1 MAAEASTKLFNSF
14 IIKAAIETAR
24 EQCPEKTLDQNTV
37 ANARQKAA
45 STVNDL
51 SQILHKIRKEG
62 KNGEEVVSH
71 LTPERI
77 SKIKKALDM
86 KTYQININEKQKKAQ
101 IKRNGKDMYP
111 AITLGSLG
119 NFKQASDYQIA
130 SIVVEAI
137 ILVLEL
143 IGVEIPDDE
152 EEIKKVIDIVIIE
165 LEKDHKLLEDVE
177 QIRKD
182 KDNYPAMAKDIFVLV
197 VDTFEDGIF
206 WQIVKTLLSN
216 MPWYEWVATSAQ
228 IAAFIAMLVATG
240 GIADIALLVAKLVNA
255 AFFLEKLVNLGT
267 LSKMKMSLSAS

>member
-1 MAAEASTKLFNSF
+1 MAAEAYTKLFNSF

-45 STVNDL
+45 STVNDI
-51 SQILHKIRKEG
+51 SQILHKIRKEE

-86 KTYQININEKQKKAQ
+86 KTYQININEKEKKAQ
-101 IKRNGKDMYP
+101 ITRNEKDMYP
-111 AITLGSLG
+111 VITLGSLG
-119 NFKQASDYQIA
+119 NLKQASDYQIA

-165 LEKDHKLLEDVE
+165 LDKDHKLLEDVE

-206 WQIVKTLLSN
+206 WQIVKALLSN

>member
-77 SKIKKALDM
+77 SKLKKALDM
-86 KTYQININEKQKKAQ
+86 KTFQININEKEKKAQ

-165 LEKDHKLLEDVE
+165 LDKDHKLLEDVE

-206 WQIVKTLLSN
+206 WQIVKALLSN

-240 GIADIALLVAKLVNA
+240 GIADIAILVAKLVNA

-267 LSKMKMSLSAS
+267 LSRMKMSLSVS

>member
-1 MAAEASTKLFNSF
+1 
-14 IIKAAIETAR
+14 
-24 EQCPEKTLDQNTV
+24 
-37 ANARQKAA
+37 
-45 STVNDL
+45 
-51 SQILHKIRKEG
+51 
-62 KNGEEVVSH
+62 
-71 LTPERI
+71 
-77 SKIKKALDM
+77 
-86 KTYQININEKQKKAQ
+86 
-101 IKRNGKDMYP
+101 MYP

-119 NFKQASDYQIA
+119 NLKQASDYQIA

-206 WQIVKTLLSN
+206 WQIVKALLSN

-267 LSKMKMSLSAS
+267 LSRMKMSLSAS